1 MGRAGENVGVT
12 HRDNVA
18 VKNPPVYLAGRS
30 IKSVAGTSR
39 SRVGHQLETLLMQV
53 SGKILVLTTFAIGF
67 AMAGGAWWYNFQQ
80 SRLTAAF
87 WGPQN
92 AVLIVGSDKVELLE
106 VGEPFDP
113 AEEPE
118 PETGAGAAAD
128 SDDAGDSPAD
138 ETRELLAGR
147 RVLRTVDITTKP
159 GVIHLRHALT
169 YDDNFTWGEEQ
180 NEPLVGDSDWK
191 YALRFTKGEQATIV
205 LFTANFTRLGH
216 LDEAKREVAI
226 LPCPRLGP
234 VFVTYLSMKD
244 VGALPAPTRD
254 PAK

>member
-1 MGRAGENVGVT
+1 VT
-12 HRDNVA
+12 NRDNVA

-30 IKSVAGTSR
+30 IKSVAGTSL
-39 SRVGHQLETLLMQV
+39 SRVGLQLQTLLMQV
-53 SGKILVLTTFAIGF
+53 SGKILVLTTFAIGL

-92 AVLIVGSDKVELLE
+92 AVLIVGSDKAELLE
-106 VGEPFDP
+106 LDEPFDP

-118 PETGAGAAAD
+118 SETAAD
-128 SDDAGDSPAD
+128 APAD
-138 ETRELLAGR
+138 NSEDEADDSADEMKELLAGR
-147 RVLRTVDITTKP
+147 KVLRTVDFTTKP
-159 GVIHLRHALT
+159 GAVHLRHALT

-180 NEPLVGDSDWK
+180 SEPLVGDSDWK
-191 YALRFTKGEQATIV
+191 YALRFTKGEQATFV
-205 LFTANFTRLGH
+205 LFTANFTRLGR
-216 LDEAKREVAI
+216 LDEAKREVAV

-244 VGALPAPTRD
+244 VGALPAP
-254 PAK
+254 AK

>member
-1 MGRAGENVGVT
+1 VT

-39 SRVGHQLETLLMQV
+39 SLASLQLQTLLMQV

-67 AMAGGAWWYNFQQ
+67 AMAGGAWWYNYQQ
-80 SRLTAAF
+80 SRLTAVF

-106 VGEPFDP
+106 LDEPFDP

-118 PETGAGAAAD
+118 SEPASAAAAD
-128 SDDAGDSPAD
+128 SDDEADAPAD
-138 ETRELLAGR
+138 ETKELLAGR

-169 YDDNFTWGEEQ
+169 YDDNFNWGDEQ

-191 YALRFTKGEQATIV
+191 YALRFTKGEQATVV
-205 LFTANFTRLGH
+205 LFTANFTRLGR

-234 VFVTYLSMKD
+234 VYVTYLSMKD
-244 VGALPAPTRD
+244 VGALPAPAGD
-254 PAK
+254 AAK